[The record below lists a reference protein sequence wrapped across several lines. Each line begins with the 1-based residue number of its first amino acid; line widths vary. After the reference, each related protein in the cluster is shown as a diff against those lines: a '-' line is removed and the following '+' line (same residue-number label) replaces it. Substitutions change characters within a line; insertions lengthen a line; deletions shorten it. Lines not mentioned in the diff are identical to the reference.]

1 MGAMT
6 ASEDPLSTLQT
17 RLAEARA
24 HLLEAVTGLTERDFA
39 APLEDAPNAEGESE
53 TVVGLLAALV
63 AAEYEAVRRARAAVP
78 TLEARPVRTATGA
91 GSPPAARILPPQVVH
106 GLAGARHETGL
117 LLAAIESIANLPD
130 TLDSPLE
137 GADDQPETTVR
148 SLLEAIARREDEAAQ
163 RIRARPAR

>member
-1 MGAMT
+1 MT
-6 ASEDPLSTLQT
+6 ASDDPLSTLRT
-17 RLAEARA
+17 RLTEARA

-39 APLEDAPNAEGESE
+39 APLDGAPNAAGEPE
-53 TVVGLLAALV
+53 TVVGLLASLV

-78 TLEARPVRTATGA
+78 TLDARPVRTAA
-91 GSPPAARILPPQVVH
+91 GEPPSRILPPQVVH

-163 RIRARPAR
+163 RIRARPGR